1 MIVPTRGIS
10 RELKDAPAH
19 VDARGGALGRP
30 MRLLATTTSTSDEA
44 KRAAKQDAP
53 HGATWVAEE
62 QTAGRGRQGRS
73 WWAPAGES
81 LLFSVLVRYAYPPA
95 RLPQIALLAGLAVFD
110 AVAKAAPAA
119 KVQLK
124 WPNDVLVDGKKIGG
138 VLVEAITSGA
148 RVEAVVIGVGVNVHT
163 RVFPPAIAERSTSI
177 ALAGGPG
184 AATPDRGVVLAD
196 TLAGIDHDLHVVAA
210 RGLSLL
216 RARLEAGDVLRG
228 RRVRSDGGDEG
239 VGTGIDDEGRLLIRR
254 DDGRIVPWVAGEVH
268 LV

>member
-1 MIVPTRGIS
+1 VIAPARGIS
-10 RELKDAPAH
+10 QELQEAPAH

-30 MRLLATTTSTSDEA
+30 MRLLVTTTSTSDEA
-44 KRAAKQDAP
+44 KRAAKEGAP

-62 QTAGRGRQGRS
+62 QSAGRGRQGRS

-81 LLFSVLVRYAYPPA
+81 LLFSVLVRYAYPPS
-95 RLPQIALLAGLAVFD
+95 RLPQVALLAGLALFD
-110 AVAKAAPAA
+110 AVGKAAAGA
-119 KVQLK
+119 NIQLK
-124 WPNDVLVDGKKIGG
+124 WPNDVLIDGKKVGG

-163 RVFPPAIAERSTSI
+163 RLFPPGIAERSTSI
-177 ALAGGPG
+177 VLAAGSDAPPPHRG
-184 AATPDRGVVLAD
+184 AILAD
-196 TLAGIDHDLHVVAA
+196 TLAGIDRDLHVVAA

-216 RARLEAGDVLRG
+216 RARLEACDVLRG

-239 VGTGIDDEGRLLIRR
+239 IGAGIDDEGRLLVRR
-254 DDGRIVPWVAGEVH
+254 DDGQVARWVAGEVH